1 MEAIFRIAAVLAC
14 DSLTAARNCEC
25 DGIDGWREAIPSEC
39 SETWFDHMKVLDPTR
54 ESTPWIIAGV
64 LLAVIAYQQLSRV
77 LVDPL
82 DAITLLRLVR
92 EFDAAAEGKDAGR
105 LVALFDT
112 DAEHFGLTTG
122 RLVRGRD
129 ELHQQFED
137 EFSGEAGAD
146 RVDTEV
152 VAFRFVTPQVL
163 LADLTVNYTNYR
175 FGDRLWPAYREHT
188 MAVVVHEG
196 GSWRIAATSAGGHDA
211 SR

>member
-1 MEAIFRIAAVLAC
+1 MVSFMPAAAWRPSV
-14 DSLTAARNCEC
+14 RR
-25 DGIDGWREAIPSEC
+25 REAIVPEC
-39 SETWFDHMKVLDPTR
+39 RESWFDHMKLLDPTR

-64 LLAVIAYQQLSRV
+64 LLAVVAYQQLSRV

-82 DAITLLRLVR
+82 DAITLLRLAR
-92 EFDAAAEGKDAGR
+92 AFDAAVEGKGPGR

-129 ELHQQFED
+129 DLHQQFED

-152 VAFRFVTPQVL
+152 VAFRFLTPQVL
-163 LADLTVNYTNYR
+163 LADLTANYTNYR
-175 FGDRLWPAYREHT
+175 HGDRFWPAYREHT
-188 MAVVVHEG
+188 MVVLIHKG

-211 SR
+211 SQ

>member
-1 MEAIFRIAAVLAC
+1 M
-14 DSLTAARNCEC
+14 
-25 DGIDGWREAIPSEC
+25 
-39 SETWFDHMKVLDPTR
+39 DHMKLFGPTR

-82 DAITLLRLVR
+82 DAITLLRFVR
-92 EFDAAAEGKDAGR
+92 EFDAAAEGKDPGR
-105 LVALFDT
+105 LIALFDT

-122 RLVRGRD
+122 RLLRGRGD
-129 ELHQQFED
+129 LQQMFED

-152 VAFRFVTPQVL
+152 VAFRFLTPQVL
-163 LADLTVNYTNYR
+163 LADLTAIYTNYR
-175 FGDRLWPAYREHT
+175 LADQSWPVFREHT
-188 MAVVVHEG
+188 MAVLIHEG

-211 SR
+211 SQ